1 MAGQEPD
8 GKADA
13 GATKQRFRDRGL
25 AEKTVIVVLVPLA
38 LAMLV
43 SSVSFLIDPA
53 QCNGARMSS
62 GQVCEQLDR
71 GERLFEA
78 NDTSIANPVRTL
90 DEQIMSKRRQGAVA
104 LAVGI
109 AGLGGIAWWVRVLQR
124 NRHLC
129 PSARRE
135 NPAH

>member
-1 MAGQEPD
+1 VAGQEPD

-38 LAMLV
+38 LAILV
-43 SSVSFLIDPA
+43 ISVSFLIDPA

-71 GERLFEA
+71 GERLLEA

-90 DEQIMSKRRQGAVA
+90 DEQIASKRRQGAVA
-104 LAVGI
+104 FSVGI

-124 NRHLC
+124 NRLLS

-135 NPAH
+135 YPAP

>member
-1 MAGQEPD
+1 VAGSEPD
-8 GKADA
+8 GKFDP

-38 LAMLV
+38 LAILV
-43 SSVSFLIDPA
+43 IGVSFLLDPG

-62 GQVCEQLDR
+62 GQVCEQLNR
-71 GERLFEA
+71 GERLLEA
-78 NDTSIANPVRTL
+78 NDASIDNPVRTL
-90 DEQIMSKRRQGAVA
+90 DEQITRKRRQGAVA

-109 AGLGGIAWWVRVLQR
+109 AGLAGTAWWVQVLQR
-124 NRHLC
+124 NRRLS
-129 PSARRE
+129 PSATRE